1 MNKRIFILAIMT
13 LPLSAVA
20 GWVQLAADE
29 VAREYVNLET
39 VEQEGNI
46 VTMWNMSDFN
56 APQPVGNGRTYLS
69 SRVLQAY
76 DCLSKK
82 KQIMTLIHY
91 RNAMGKGQLV
101 FYDKTPSGWR
111 KVATGSL
118 AEVHLNAACL
128 TVIHGQA
135 DSEPTDTTQ

>member
-1 MNKRIFILAIMT
+1 MNIRYFILAIIA
-13 LPLSAVA
+13 LPLTALA

-39 VEQEGNI
+39 VQREGNI
-46 VTMWNMSDFN
+46 VSMWNMSDFN

-76 DCLSKK
+76 DCLSKR

-91 RNAMGKGQLV
+91 RSPMGKGQLV
-101 FYDKTPSGWR
+101 FYDKTPGGWR
-111 KVATGSL
+111 KVASGSL
-118 AEVHLNAACL
+118 GEAHLNAACL
-128 TVIHGQA
+128 AAVHAQPAAAAQETV
-135 DSEPTDTTQ
+135 E